1 LTANAVP
8 LQVTSAGVAATATNP
23 ITVGTPAQLSF
34 ATGSGSVTVNEAA
47 GSATLDL
54 VRTGQYQG
62 AVTVMV
68 ATSGGSA
75 VAGVNYTPIDQMVT
89 FAAGQ
94 DSQSV
99 TVPVKNVGALSSNLT
114 VNVGLSSPGA
124 GATLGSLTTSTV
136 TIEYV
141 PGSTGNTT
149 PPPVPLVTL
158 AGIVTVKNKKK
169 LVDELVLDFSGALNA
184 SEAGT
189 LSEYSLILAGK
200 HNSFTGKGAKTIKL
214 SRASYSSATDQVTL
228 TVKKPFKL
236 TAKPIEL
243 TVNGVG
249 SSGLQ
254 DAEGRLIDGANNGQ
268 AGSDAVVV
276 FSKSRTVISVLPA
289 GPMAVKVAKR
299 SH

>member
-1 LTANAVP
+1 
-8 LQVTSAGVAATATNP
+8 
-23 ITVGTPAQLSF
+23 
-34 ATGSGSVTVNEAA
+34 
-47 GSATLDL
+47 
-54 VRTGQYQG
+54 VRTGEYQG

-68 ATSGGSA
+68 ATSGGTA
-75 VAGVNYTPIDQMVT
+75 VAGVNYTPINQMVT

-99 TVPVKNVGALSSNLT
+99 TVPVKNAGALSSNLT

-141 PGSTGNTT
+141 PGGGTT
-149 PPPVPLVTL
+149 PPAPLVTL
-158 AGIVTVKNKKK
+158 AGVMPVKNTKK
-169 LVDELVLDFSGALNA
+169 LIDELVLDFSGALNP

-200 HNSFTGKGAKTIKL
+200 HNSFTAKGTKAIKI
-214 SRASYSSATDQVTL
+214 SGASYNSATDQVTL
-228 TVKKPFKL
+228 LIKKPFKL
-236 TAKPIEL
+236 TGKPIEL
-243 TVNGVG
+243 TVDGVG
-249 SSGLQ
+249 SSGLH

-276 FSKSRTVISVLPA
+276 LSKSSTVISALPA

-299 SH
+299 SR